1 MRIGRVGCTA
11 MLCGLF
17 GTGIVV
23 MTVFVAV
30 SMTETTFES
39 WLAV

>member
-1 MRIGRVGCTA
+1 MRIGWVGCTA

-17 GTGIVV
+17 GTGIVAT
-23 MTVFVAV
+23 TVSMAG